1 MSPEKIRNLAFQ
13 LLLIFRSR
21 QQQPRNQS
29 RFRPIPL
36 FNLIDWAEKSGA
48 QIDTAYGP
56 WRIAYRTLSRRGRC
70 GLDFIPVVKRQV
82 SEVMV
87 ETLGQAVRLAGFL
100 NWCDVPELMHA

>member
-1 MSPEKIRNLAFQ
+1 MSPEKVRNLAFQ
-13 LLLIFRSR
+13 LLLIFRAR
-21 QQQPRNQS
+21 QQQPRGQS

-56 WRIAYRTLSRRGRC
+56 WRIAYRSLSRRGRC
-70 GLDFIPVVKRQV
+70 GLDFIPIVRRHV

-100 NWCDVPELMHA
+100 NWSGVPELTYA